1 MTASLESIANCPDWP
16 RWLSREQAAQYV
28 GRSVNQFMSEVDAGL
43 WCKPKSSGR
52 RVLFDRKL
60 LDLASD
66 RQSGI
71 AGPEITGRP
80 PELEVLARI
89 G

>member
-28 GRSVNQFMSEVDAGL
+28 GRSVNQFMAEVDADL
-43 WCKPKSSGR
+43 WPRPKTSGR

-71 AGPEITGRP
+71 ADAASAGSKPEAG
-80 PELEVLARI
+80 VLARI